1 MASLSE
7 QITLLIGGPITVKIA
22 TLIHETL
29 TKRGGIVPVKSG
41 STIGSI
47 KLNTKGANGFSIT
60 GNSNLK
66 KLEMGDDPDI
76 ANRKY
81 TQKVSRRLRT
91 GKVLSYERSYTG
103 MRPQKMWKKSA
114 GGGNPWRV
122 VPIYPR
128 PPMNITGQAVG
139 EALRQLM
146 EGGQYKRILP
156 EVIEITSLD

>member
-1 MASLSE
+1 MSSLSS

-22 TLIHETL
+22 TLIHATL

-47 KLNTKGANGFSIT
+47 KLNTKGANGFTIT

-91 GKVLSYERSYTG
+91 GKVLSYERTYTG
-103 MRPQKMWKKSA
+103 ERPQKMWKKSA
-114 GGGNPWRV
+114 GGGNPWRIIPV
-122 VPIYPR
+122 SPR
-128 PPMNITGQAVG
+128 PPMHLTEQAVG

-146 EGGQYKRILP
+146 EGGQYKQILP
-156 EVIEITSLD
+156 DVIEITSLD